1 MLLIP
6 IVNKLSQNY
15 ISETLFTFSLS
26 YWLSKSKYWID
37 INRKRFELNICI
49 ASKGQRHRKFDFR
62 IHKFTN

>member
-1 MLLIP
+1 
-6 IVNKLSQNY
+6 
-15 ISETLFTFSLS
+15 
-26 YWLSKSKYWID
+26 LSKSKYWID